1 MGKKATKGE
10 TELRVNQIVRMMA
23 NGVQRPAMIEY
34 AGNNWGITR
43 GAVDNLIRKAKD
55 RIKESVDEERADF
68 IARKLF
74 QLEDIVL
81 KSAKLNHTSAMIGA
95 IKVQIDLAQVL
106 NK

>member
-1 MGKKATKGE
+1 MAKKPTKGE
-10 TELRVNQIVRMMA
+10 MELRVNEIVKLMA
-23 NGVQRPAMIEY
+23 NGVQRPAMIEH
-34 AGNNWGITR
+34 ARNKWGITR
-43 GAVDNLIRKAKD
+43 GATDNLIRKAKD
-55 RIKESVDEERADF
+55 RIKESVDEERSDF

-106 NK
+106 K